1 MPELIGSHTND
12 TAAIAASAP
21 RAAESR
27 HGLEATFPLLLAL
40 ASDEPAVAAIRLTQA
55 LAQSKGALPTVVRAL
70 GEVRAAEASVAPLAG
85 VVVEEYLG
93 PEYLAECRRV
103 LEQQVTS
110 VAGTVDWPIEVCD
123 DAPVEAIV
131 DEALVLRAG
140 LIVMGLRRHGVLRR
154 MITRDLLAEV
164 VRVSRVPVLAVR
176 PELTGLPRRVVA
188 AIDFS
193 DASIRAAFMARRLLA
208 DDGKLFLVHVTPV
221 NSDAVRA
228 KLDQIIAEL
237 RLSPEMTASS
247 IQLHGDV
254 QSAIE
259 GCALAVGADLLAV
272 GSEEHTLLDQLTV
285 GRMSMKLAHSA
296 RWSTL
301 IVPNRTR
308 AATPKAGRA

>member
-1 MPELIGSHTND
+1 MPDLIGSHTND
-12 TAAIAASAP
+12 TAPIAASAP
-21 RAAESR
+21 RAAESTR
-27 HGLEATFPLLLAL
+27 ALEAHFPLLLAL

-55 LAQSKGALPTVVRAL
+55 LAQSKGALPKVVRAL
-70 GEVRAAEASVAPLAG
+70 GEVRAAEASAAPLAG

-93 PEYLAECRRV
+93 PEYLAECRRA

-131 DEALVLRAG
+131 DEALTLRAG

-164 VRVSRVPVLAVR
+164 VRVAQVPVLAVR

-188 AIDFS
+188 AIDFG

-208 DDGKLFLVHVTPV
+208 DNGALFLVHVTPV

-228 KLDQIIAEL
+228 KLDQIIEEL
-237 RLSPEMTASS
+237 RLSSGMTASS

-301 IVPNRTR
+301 IVPNRTKS
-308 AATPKAGRA
+308 ATPKAGRA